1 MATVL
6 EPPTSYDTLLPPS
19 FHTSASYV
27 IPDIKTM
34 TLLAVFFVCIVAAGQ
49 AWATDALAQATVS
62 PEKLMEQGQSAYQQG
77 AFTQAMQYW
86 TEAGRRYERDG
97 KTREQIKAQVN
108 LTQALYQTGHY
119 KEAGSLL
126 VDSGKQADRIGD
138 PLFKAIVQGRLGSVL
153 FALGENKEALRAI
166 EEGLASAR
174 ALDNSAL
181 AATMLND
188 QGNILTADERY
199 SSAVAAYTESSILA
213 KASHQPSL
221 TTIAL
226 INAGRATIQ
235 EGALDTAKA
244 RLDIAAQ
251 EIASMPDSFD
261 KANAWL
267 SLGDAY
273 EEIVRPRIGDV
284 SSRNV
289 VQRTLLAAKSSRGV
303 ELQPG
308 TPPTQGPAATTPPLD
323 TQPSQK
329 KPSPLPAPLEK
340 KGDIGEPVLRQAADA
355 YWNAIQIATKIG
367 DSRNESYGWGYLGH
381 LYEMQ
386 HRTDEALDLTRRAIL
401 AAQQVTSPESLY
413 RWHWQTA
420 RLLRSKGQIN
430 EAMAAYQRAIE
441 TLQPIRSEFMVGG
454 QNRRFSFRETTGN
467 LFFELSDLLL
477 QRASSTPD
485 LAARQHLLGQAQDTV
500 ERYKAAELQDY
511 FRDECVA
518 TARSTSTAVAQESK
532 STAIVYPIILADRME
547 LLVSMPDG
555 LKQFIVPVTGE
566 QLTEEIRAFRL
577 GLEDRSNN
585 AYRSHAQTLYQWL
598 IRPMEADLTNAHITT
613 LVFVPDG
620 PLRTIPMG
628 PLHDGSKFLI
638 ERYAVA
644 TTPGLTLTDPRPLN
658 RKQIRFF
665 SMGLTEAVQG
675 FPALPYVGNELKAV
689 QAIYGGKQVLNEEFR
704 AGKVEHDLN
713 EQPYNMIHIAS
724 HGKVESDVTKSFVLT
739 FDDRITMDRLSH
751 LVGLFEMRTV
761 PLELLTL
768 SACETAAGD
777 DRAALGLAG
786 MAIKAGA
793 KSALATLWFIDDEA
807 TAELITEFYKNLQDP
822 VISKAMALQQAQL
835 TLLKNPERAHPGLW
849 APFLLIN
856 NWL

>member
-1 MATVL
+1 MAKVL
-6 EPPTSYDTLLPPS
+6 EPPTTVQNRLLPPP
-19 FHTSASYV
+19 FHSQASYV
-27 IPDIKTM
+27 IPEMKTM
-34 TLLAVFFVCIVAAGQ
+34 TLLAVLFVCIAVAGQ
-49 AWATDALAQATVS
+49 AWTTDTLAQEPVT

-77 AFTQAMQYW
+77 AFTQAMQHW

-119 KEAGSLL
+119 KEAGAIL
-126 VDSGKQADRIGD
+126 VDSGKLADKIGD
-138 PLFKAIVQGRLGSVL
+138 RLLKAIVQGRLGSIL
-153 FALGENKEALRAI
+153 FALGDNEPALRAI

-188 QGNILTADERY
+188 QGNILTADGRY

-213 KASHQPSL
+213 KASHQPAL

-235 EGALDTAKA
+235 EGSLDTAKA
-244 RLDIAAQ
+244 RLDIAAE
-251 EIASMPDSFD
+251 EISSMPDSFD

-273 EEIVRPRIGDV
+273 EEIVQPRIGNV

-308 TPPTQGPAATTPPLD
+308 TPSTKEPAATTPPSD

-329 KPSPLPAPLEK
+329 KPSPLPAPP
-340 KGDIGEPVLRQAADA
+340 ILRQAAEA
-355 YWNAIQIATKIG
+355 YWNAIQVATKIG

-386 HRTDEALDLTRRAIL
+386 HRTDEALDLTRRAL
-401 AAQQVTSPESLY
+401 LSAQQVSSPESQY

-420 RLLRSKGQIN
+420 RLLRTKGQIN
-430 EAMAAYQRAIE
+430 DAIAAYQRAIE

-500 ERYKAAELQDY
+500 ELYKAAELQDY

-547 LLVSMPDG
+547 LLVSMPAG

-566 QLTEEIRAFRL
+566 QLTEEVRAFRL

-585 AYRSHAQTLYQWL
+585 AYRPHAQKLYQWL
-598 IRPMEADLTNAHITT
+598 IRPMEADLTTAHITT

-628 PLHDGSKFLI
+628 PLHDGTKFLI

-658 RKQIRFF
+658 RKQIRLF

-689 QAIYGGKQVLNEEFR
+689 QAIYGGKQLLNEEFR
-704 AGKVEHDLN
+704 AGKVERDLN

-807 TAELITEFYKNLQDP
+807 TAELIAEFYKNLQDP
-822 VISKAMALQQAQL
+822 ATSKAMALQQAQL
-835 TLLKNPERAHPGLW
+835 TLLKNPDRAHPSLW

>member
-1 MATVL
+1 MEKML
-6 EPPTSYDTLLPPS
+6 EPPYVHDRLLPFLSRSP
-19 FHTSASYV
+19 ASHV
-27 IPDIKTM
+27 TATGN
-34 TLLAVFFVCIVAAGQ
+34 TLALLVLFFLCIVAASH
-49 AWATDALAQATVS
+49 AWTTEASAQETVT
-62 PEKLMEQGQSAYQQG
+62 PEKLMEQGQSAYRQG
-77 AFTQAMQYW
+77 AFTQAMQHW
-86 TEAGRRYERDG
+86 TEAGRRYEREG
-97 KTREQIKAQVN
+97 QTREQIKAQVN

-119 KEAGSLL
+119 REAGTIL
-126 VDSGKQADRIGD
+126 VDSGKLADRIGD
-138 PLFKAIVQGRLGSVL
+138 SLLKAIVQGRLGSIL
-153 FALGENKEALRAI
+153 FALGDNEQALRAI
-166 EEGLASAR
+166 EEGLSLAR

-188 QGNILTADERY
+188 QGNILTAEGRY
-199 SSAVAAYTESSILA
+199 SAAVGAYTESSILA
-213 KASHQPSL
+213 KASHQPAL

-235 EGALDTAKA
+235 EGSLTTAKA
-244 RLDIAAQ
+244 RLDLAAQ
-251 EIASMPDSFD
+251 EIGSIPDSFE

-267 SLGDAY
+267 NLGDAY
-273 EEIVRPRIGDV
+273 EEIVQPRVGDV
-284 SSRNV
+284 ASRNV

-308 TPPTQGPAATTPPLD
+308 TPSTQGPSATTPPPD
-323 TQPSQK
+323 KQPSQK
-329 KPSPLPAPLEK
+329 KPSPLPAP
-340 KGDIGEPVLRQAADA
+340 PVLRQAAEA
-355 YWNAIQIATKIG
+355 YWNAIQIATKVG

-381 LYEMQ
+381 LYESQ

-401 AAQQVTSPESLY
+401 AAQEVNAPESLY

-430 EAMAAYQRAIE
+430 DAIAAYQRAIE
-441 TLQPIRSEFMVGG
+441 TLQPIRSEFLVGG

-477 QRASSTPD
+477 QRASSASD
-485 LAARQHLLGQAQDTV
+485 LAVRQHLLGQAQNTV
-500 ERYKAAELQDY
+500 ELYKAAELQDY

-518 TARSTSTAVAQESK
+518 TARSTSTAVAQQSK
-532 STAIVYPIILADRME
+532 TTAIVYPIILTDRME
-547 LLVSMPDG
+547 LLVSLPTG
-555 LKQFIVPVTGE
+555 LKQFVVPVTGA

-577 GLEDRSNN
+577 GLEDRSTT
-585 AYRSHAQTLYQWL
+585 AYRPHAQKLYQWL
-598 IRPMEADLTNAHITT
+598 IHPMETDLANADITT

-620 PLRTIPMG
+620 PLRTIPMA
-628 PLHDGSKFLI
+628 PLHDGTKFLI

-658 RKQIRFF
+658 RKQIRLF
-665 SMGLTEAVQG
+665 SMGLTESVQG
-675 FPALPYVGNELKAV
+675 FPALPYVGDELKAV
-689 QAIYGGKQVLNEEFR
+689 QAIYGGKPVLNEEFR
-704 AGKVEHDLN
+704 AGKIERDLN

-751 LVGLFEMRTV
+751 LVGMFEARTV

-807 TAELITEFYKNLQDP
+807 TAELIAAFYKTLQDP
-822 VISKAMALQQAQL
+822 AASKAVALQQAQL
-835 TLLKNPERAHPGLW
+835 TLLKNPQRAHPGLW

>member
-1 MATVL
+1 
-6 EPPTSYDTLLPPS
+6 
-19 FHTSASYV
+19 
-27 IPDIKTM
+27 M
-34 TLLAVFFVCIVAAGQ
+34 TLLAAFFVCIIVANP
-49 AWATDALAQATVS
+49 AWTPGALAQETVS
-62 PEKLMEQGQSAYQQG
+62 PENLMEQGQSSYQQG
-77 AFTQAMQYW
+77 AFTQAMQSW
-86 TEAGRRYERDG
+86 TEASRRYERDG

-119 KEAGSLL
+119 KEAGSIL

-138 PLFKAIVQGRLGSVL
+138 PLLKAIVQGRLGSVL
-153 FALGENKEALRAI
+153 FALGDNEQALRAI
-166 EEGLASAR
+166 EEGLASTR

-188 QGNILTADERY
+188 QGNILTADGRY

-213 KASHQPSL
+213 KASHQPAL

-235 EGALDTAKA
+235 EGTLDTAKA

-251 EIASMPDSFD
+251 EIVSMPDSFD

-273 EEIVRPRIGDV
+273 EEIIQPRIGDV
-284 SSRNV
+284 SSKNV
-289 VQRTLLAAKSSRGV
+289 VQRTLLAAKSTRGV

-308 TPPTQGPAATTPPLD
+308 TPSAQGPTATTPPSD
-323 TQPSQK
+323 KQPSTK
-329 KPSPLPAPLEK
+329 IPVPLVSPPEK
-340 KGDIGEPVLRQAADA
+340 KGEIGAPPLRQAAEA
-355 YWNAIQIATKIG
+355 YWNAIQVATKIG

-381 LYEMQ
+381 LYETQ

-401 AAQQVTSPESLY
+401 AAQQVSSPESQY

-430 EAMAAYQRAIE
+430 DAMAAYQRAIE

-485 LAARQHLLGQAQDTV
+485 LTARQHLLGQTQDTV
-500 ERYKAAELQDY
+500 ELYKAAELQDY

-518 TARSTSTAVAQESK
+518 TTRSKSTAIARESK
-532 STAIVYPIILADRME
+532 TTAIVYPIILADRME
-547 LLVSMPDG
+547 LLVSMPSG

-566 QLTEEIRAFRL
+566 ELTEEIRAFRL

-585 AYRSHAQTLYQWL
+585 AYRPHAQKLYQWL
-598 IRPMEADLTNAHITT
+598 IHPMETDLANAHITT

-620 PLRTIPMG
+620 PLRTIPMA

-658 RKQIRFF
+658 RKQIRLF
-665 SMGLTEAVQG
+665 SMGLTESVQG
-675 FPALPYVGNELKAV
+675 FPALPYVGDELKAV
-689 QAIYGGKQVLNEEFR
+689 QAIYGGKQVMNEEFR

-751 LVGLFEMRTV
+751 LVGMFEARTV

-793 KSALATLWFIDDEA
+793 KSALATLWFIDDQA
-807 TAELITEFYKNLQDP
+807 TAELIAEFYKNLQDP
-822 VISKAMALQQAQL
+822 AASKAVALQQAQL